1 MCPSPQPGSMEVRLE
16 QIRYEAPRSIG
27 EAVELLKSGNGA
39 DARVLAGGTDLLVQM
54 RLGLRS
60 PGLVVDVKR
69 VPELIST
76 ALDDQGVRLGASVCA
91 AEIVENKQIGELY
104 PGLVEATD
112 LIGSTQIQG
121 RASLGGNLCNGSPA
135 ADTVPALIV
144 LGAEAVVAG
153 PAGQR
158 AVPVESFI
166 TGPGE
171 TVLQDGELVVEL
183 RIARP
188 APRSGDAYL
197 RFIPRTEMDIA
208 VVGAGVSLTLD
219 GDGTCTAA
227 RVALGAV
234 APTPIVVPEAA
245 RALIGTRVDEQAL
258 QRAADASSAAAN
270 PIDDKRGTIAYRRKL
285 AGVLTRRS
293 AAIAAER
300 ARGRS

>member
-1 MCPSPQPGSMEVRLE
+1 ME
-16 QIRYEAPRSIG
+16 QIRYEAPHSIG

-54 RLGLRS
+54 QLGLRS

-69 VPELIST
+69 IPELIST
-76 ALDDQGVRLGASVCA
+76 ALDDQKLRLGASVCA

-104 PGLVEATD
+104 PGLVESTD

-135 ADTVPALIV
+135 ADTVPALIA

-158 AVPVESFI
+158 TVPVESFI
-166 TGPGE
+166 KSPGE
-171 TVLQDGELVVEL
+171 TVLQDGELLVEF

-208 VVGAGVSLTLD
+208 VVGAGVNLTLD
-219 GDGTCTAA
+219 EDGTCVAA
-227 RVALGAV
+227 RVVLGAV
-234 APTPIVVPEAA
+234 GPTFIVVPEAA
-245 RALIGTRVDEQAL
+245 EALIGTRIDEQAL
-258 QRAADASSAAAN
+258 QRAAEASSAAAN
-270 PIDDKRGTIAYRRKL
+270 PIDDKRGTVAYRRKV

-293 AAIAAER
+293 AGIAAER
-300 ARGRS
+300 ARESS